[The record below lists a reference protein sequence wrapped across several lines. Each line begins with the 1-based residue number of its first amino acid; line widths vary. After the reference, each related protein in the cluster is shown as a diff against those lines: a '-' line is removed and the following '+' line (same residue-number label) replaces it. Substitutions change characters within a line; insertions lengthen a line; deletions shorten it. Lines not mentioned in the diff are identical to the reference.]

1 MTGSV
6 YFISGIDTGIGK
18 TYTTGY
24 LAKLWNEQGQKTITQ
39 KLVQTG
45 NVDVSEDIEQHRKI
59 MGMGWFP
66 EDDSKL
72 TMPEIFSY
80 PASPHLAT
88 KIDGRE
94 IDFAKIE
101 RATQQL
107 AEKYEVVLLEGAGG
121 LMVPLTI
128 DLLSIDYIAAKQLPV
143 ILVSS
148 GRLGSINHTIL
159 SLEALKSR
167 GLELYALAYKTKTLQ
182 LPQTQRKIEI
192 TRRKNGSTT
201 SKATMCCFAG
211 SAFDIEKV
219 IKRHFHTNHITFALI
234 NVERI

>member
-24 LAKLWNEQGQKTITQ
+24 LAKLWNDQGKKTITQ
-39 KLVQTG
+39 KLIQTG
-45 NVDVSEDIEQHRKI
+45 NVDISEDIEQHRQI

-66 EDDSKL
+66 EDESKL
-72 TMPEIFSY
+72 TMPEIFTY

-94 IDFAKIE
+94 IDFQKIE
-101 RATQQL
+101 NAIVQL
-107 AEKYEVVLLEGAGG
+107 AEKYEIVLLEGAGG
-121 LMVPLTI
+121 LMVPLTT
-128 DLLSIDYIAAKQLPV
+128 DLLTIDYVAEKKLPV
-143 ILVSS
+143 ILVTS

-167 GLELYALAYKTKTLQ
+167 GLELYALAYNLKDQSQDEL
-182 LPQTQRKIEI
+182 I
-192 TRRKNGSTT
+192 
-201 SKATMCCFAG
+201 SKDTADYLKSYLEKYFPH
-211 SAFDIEKV
+211 SQWIDIPV
-219 IKRHFHTNHITFALI
+219 I
-234 NVERI
+234 

>member
-24 LAKLWNEQGQKTITQ
+24 LAKLWNAQGKKTITQ
-39 KLVQTG
+39 KLIQTG
-45 NVDVSEDIEQHRKI
+45 NVDISEDIEQHREI

-66 EDDSKL
+66 EDETKL
-72 TMPEIFSY
+72 TMPEIFTY

-94 IDFAKIE
+94 IDFQKIE
-101 RATQQL
+101 NATTQL

-121 LMVPLTI
+121 LMVPLTTE
-128 DLLSIDYIAAKQLPV
+128 LLTIDYVAEKKLPV
-143 ILVSS
+143 ILVTS

-167 GLELYALAYKTKTLQ
+167 GLELYALAYNLKDQSQDELISKDTAEYLKTYLAKHF
-182 LPQTQRKIEI
+182 PNSIW
-192 TRRKNGSTT
+192 
-201 SKATMCCFAG
+201 M
-211 SAFDIEKV
+211 DIPV
-219 IKRHFHTNHITFALI
+219 I
-234 NVERI
+234 